1 MTGVH
6 GGQEDMKNVIDKLY
20 SGYGDMAPFHKAGV
34 NYGQYL
40 QKGNKY
46 LQKKFPSIDY
56 IESCAIKSG
65 QEQPGS
71 KPVVEM
77 AFHDEP
83 EHKQKSVFRD
93 PNDKNQEPVE
103 RKIPTAGWGF
113 KEDSKA
119 KKNKT
124 VLTSKGGDVTFAAMV
139 FAGMCSCIACL
150 LYFRKGSRGLGGK
163 QSLH

>member
-1 MTGVH
+1 
-6 GGQEDMKNVIDKLY
+6 MKNVIDKLY

-56 IESCAIKSG
+56 IESCAMESG